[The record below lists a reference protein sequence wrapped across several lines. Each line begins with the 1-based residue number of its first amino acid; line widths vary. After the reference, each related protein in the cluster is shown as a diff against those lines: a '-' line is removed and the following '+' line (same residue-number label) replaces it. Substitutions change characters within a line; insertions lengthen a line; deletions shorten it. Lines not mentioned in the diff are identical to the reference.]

1 MKKLL
6 LFILFSNSLFAQ
18 SIFLHTEKSQYHN
31 RDTTF
36 SITKYIKK
44 ADSLSN
50 KYKVNGF
57 LRVDVEFINNSTIH
71 FHYSKQGKLTEFL
84 ETFEDSIYQSLKIR
98 ENDSSFT
105 FSKYNGF
112 YGDHYYREFHYPKD
126 STIEYW
132 YYGPDD
138 ILKKVLKIT
147 TLKDQKK
154 EKETIYIKFKGTIE
168 ERQYILVNNKWVF
181 EKSTTYIE
189 E

>member
-6 LFILFSNSLFAQ
+6 FFILFSNSLFAQ
-18 SIFLHTEKSQYHN
+18 NIFLHIEKAQYPD
-31 RDTTF
+31 RDTAL
-36 SITKYIKK
+36 SITQFIKK

-50 KYKVNGF
+50 KFQVKGM
-57 LRVDVEFINNSTIH
+57 LRIDVEYSNNRTIL
-71 FHYSKQGKLTEFL
+71 FYYSNQGKLTEFL
-84 ETFEDSIYQSLKIR
+84 ETFEDSIYQSLKIQ

-112 YGDHYYREFHYPKD
+112 YGDYCYREFYYPKD

-154 EKETIYIKFKGTIE
+154 EKETTYIKFKGTIE

>member
-6 LFILFSNSLFAQ
+6 FFILFSNSLFAQ
-18 SIFLHTEKSQYHN
+18 SIFFHTEKSQYPK

-36 SITKYIKK
+36 SITTFIKK

-57 LRVDVEFINNSTIH
+57 LRVDVEYSNHITIL
-71 FHYSKQGKLTEFL
+71 FHYSNQGKLTEFL
-84 ETFEDSIYQSLKIR
+84 ETFEDSIYQSLKIQ

-112 YGDHYYREFHYPKD
+112 YGDNYYREFYYPKD

-147 TLKDQKK
+147 SLKNRKK
-154 EKETIYIKFKGTIE
+154 EKETIYIKFKGTTE
-168 ERQYILVNNKWVF
+168 ERQYILINNKWVL